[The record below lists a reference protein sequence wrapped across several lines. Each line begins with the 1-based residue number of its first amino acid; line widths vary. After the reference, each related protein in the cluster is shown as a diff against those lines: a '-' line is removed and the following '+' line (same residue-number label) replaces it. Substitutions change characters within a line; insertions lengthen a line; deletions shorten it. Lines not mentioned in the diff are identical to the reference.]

1 MLLSEY
7 FANHGVIEYI
17 YDNPEDIQDWL
28 DAVPSP
34 DSFEFLMYS
43 FPLAEQSK
51 LFQIRDVADWYGKLC
66 KKISNNAYHP
76 NYLDVEVMALG
87 ITTEQRRNK
96 VKEYLGLFIKEL
108 VTMALFD
115 VDMQSL
121 LTNFMKR
128 SSFALQILLVLLVAD
143 GVLTEPTL
151 TKLQIELTPQ
161 PRWQSLGL
169 EALPTLGEIIELL

>member
-1 MLLSEY
+1 MILSEY

-28 DAVPSP
+28 GAIPSP
-34 DSFEFLMYS
+34 VSFEFLMYA

-66 KKISNNAYHP
+66 QKITNN
-76 NYLDVEVMALG
+76 LDIEVIGLG
-87 ITTEQRRNK
+87 MTTIQRRNK

-121 LTNFMKR
+121 MNNFMKR

-143 GVLTEPTL
+143 EVLTEPTL

>member
-1 MLLSEY
+1 MILADY

-17 YDNPEDIQDWL
+17 YDDPEDIQDWL
-28 DAVPSP
+28 TAIPSP
-34 DSFEFLMYS
+34 ESFEFLMYA
-43 FPLAEQSK
+43 FPVAEQAK
-51 LFQIRDVADWYGKLC
+51 LFVIRDVADWYGKLC
-66 KKISNNAYHP
+66 NKITNN
-76 NYLDVEVMALG
+76 LDIEVIGLG
-87 ITTEQRRNK
+87 STTEQRRNK

-121 LTNFMKR
+121 MNNFMKR
-128 SSFALQILLVLLVAD
+128 SSFALQILLTLLVAD
-143 GVLTEPTL
+143 GVMTEPTL
-151 TKLQIELTPQ
+151 TKLQIELTPL

>member
-28 DAVPSP
+28 DAVPSS
-34 DSFEFLMYS
+34 DDFEFLMYA
-43 FPLAEQSK
+43 FPIAEQAK

-66 KKISNNAYHP
+66 QKITNN
-76 NYLDVEVMALG
+76 LDVEVIGLG
-87 ITTEQRRNK
+87 ATTEERRNK

-121 LTNFMKR
+121 MNNFMRR
-128 SSFALQILLVLLVAD
+128 SSFALQILLTLLVAD

-169 EALPTLGEIIELL
+169 EALPTLGEIIEAL

>member
-7 FANHGVIEYI
+7 FANHGVIEYM

-28 DAVPSP
+28 EAVPSP
-34 DSFEFLMYS
+34 VSFEFLMYA
-43 FPLAEQSK
+43 FPISEQGK

-66 KKISNNAYHP
+66 QKVTNN
-76 NYLDVEVMALG
+76 LDIEVIGLG
-87 ITTEQRRNK
+87 MTIEQRRNK

-121 LTNFMKR
+121 MNNFMKR
-128 SSFALQILLVLLVAD
+128 SPFALQILLVLLVAD

>member
-28 DAVPSP
+28 DTVPSP

-66 KKISNNAYHP
+66 NKITNN
-76 NYLDVEVMALG
+76 LDVEVMALG

-121 LTNFMKR
+121 MNNFMKR
-128 SSFALQILLVLLVAD
+128 SPFALQILLVLLVAD

-169 EALPTLGEIIELL
+169 EALPTLGEIIELI